1 MGSTPADGTSCVGL
15 ACDGGGS
22 TLRWLD
28 MRLIGRTLQLVGL
41 VALPVGIMMEVTGQL
56 GRAGGLSQLL
66 IVMVFGLVGFY
77 LGRVLEGY
85 AQRS

>member
-1 MGSTPADGTSCVGL
+1 
-15 ACDGGGS
+15 
-22 TLRWLD
+22 
-28 MRLIGRTLQLVGL
+28 MRRLGRTLQIVGL
-41 VALPVGIMMEVTGQL
+41 VALPVGMIMEITGQL

-66 IVMVFGLVGFY
+66 IVMVFGFVAFY